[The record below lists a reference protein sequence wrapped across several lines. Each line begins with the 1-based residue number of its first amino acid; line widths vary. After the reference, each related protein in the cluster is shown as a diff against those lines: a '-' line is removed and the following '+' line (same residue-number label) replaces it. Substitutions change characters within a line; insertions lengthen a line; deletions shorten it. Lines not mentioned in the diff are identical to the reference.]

1 MATASAGT
9 TTGPTPWA
17 PGRSRP
23 KSGRFRSSSVIGTRW
38 CRATSHGSSPVRG
51 GRTCWA
57 RVAIAALVALA
68 AARAWRLVASLVLAA
83 LLWAELLHV
92 VASWTEVANSL
103 AGRLAAQ
110 VISFAAL
117 AVGAYALLRVARDT
131 PESSAPF
138 VLIAA
143 VMFVVAGGIGDFAA
157 LTHSQLPS
165 SLPAPAVRALVAF
178 AFGGGGGLAIAAA
191 RRLAP
196 VPVTRAPASP

>member
-1 MATASAGT
+1 M
-9 TTGPTPWA
+9 
-17 PGRSRP
+17 
-23 KSGRFRSSSVIGTRW
+23 
-38 CRATSHGSSPVRG
+38 
-51 GRTCWA
+51 
-57 RVAIAALVALA
+57 
-68 AARAWRLVASLVLAA
+68 LAA

-143 VMFVVAGGIGDFAA
+143 VMFVVAGGIGDVSA

-165 SLPAPAVRALVAF
+165 SLPAPAVRALVTF
-178 AFGGGGGLAIAAA
+178 AFGGGAGLAIAAA

-196 VPVTRAPASP
+196 VPAPRAPANP